1 MDIKPREVVSRNSF
15 QNIRKPDITKVELLK
30 NVQSKNDL
38 IIWLVAHDIEQ
49 DLESNIEEGLMSD
62 EDEVA
67 LREVIQKKYLE

>member
-1 MDIKPREVVSRNSF
+1 M
-15 QNIRKPDITKVELLK
+15 ELLK